1 MSLSSLREVPGAGL
15 GITWASGLCPQRSSF
30 RPALPGPKHRSLSS
44 QGQGVALLSPAHPV
58 MGLQPGGSVL
68 GTCLLPCYGLHCHRV
83 IGTRH
88 TSLPLLHY
96 PPYNPRARHT
106 TRSPVMGPS
115 CISAAALGVL
125 TCALESGCDPSLPT
139 QIPEFP

>member
-1 MSLSSLREVPGAGL
+1 M
-15 GITWASGLCPQRSSF
+15 
-30 RPALPGPKHRSLSS
+30 
-44 QGQGVALLSPAHPV
+44 
-58 MGLQPGGSVL
+58 MGLQPGGSGL
-68 GTCLLPCYGLHCHRV
+68 GMYLLPYYGLHYRRV
-83 IGTRH
+83 VGTRH

-115 CISAAALGVL
+115 SISAAALGVF
-125 TCALESGCDPSLPT
+125 TCALESGCDPSLSI